1 MNLARA
7 IEIAVQAHSG
17 QTDKAGA
24 PYILHPLR
32 VMLSLA
38 SEDERIVGVLH
49 DVIEDCPEWTMGR
62 LQLEGFSDHV
72 LAALA
77 SVTKL
82 ADNEPYPDFIA
93 RASRNP
99 IGICVKRADLLDN
112 LDVRRLKE
120 VTEKDARRLNKYLAA
135 LAQLDAAQAS
145 AG

>member
-7 IEIAVQAHSG
+7 IEIAVQAHAG

-38 SEDERIVGVLH
+38 SDDERIVGVLH
-49 DVIEDCPEWTMGR
+49 DVIEDCPEWPMDR
-62 LQLEGFSDHV
+62 LQQEGFSAHV

-82 ADNEPYPDFIA
+82 TDNEPYPEFIA
-93 RASRNP
+93 RAARDP
-99 IGICVKRADLLDN
+99 IGRCVKRADLIDN
-112 LDVRRLKE
+112 LDVRRLTE

-135 LAQLDAAQAS
+135 LAQLDATQAS